1 MRHRLPWVLGALA
14 LGAVAC
20 TEDPADSDQE
30 VESVDVVPAPEPE
43 ATPTD
48 DPATDPLREDGLD
61 AVAADTEEAED
72 EVEPS
77 TLPPEAEAELEELT
91 ETLRAASTAAETFE
105 TGSTICEAAH
115 ASLAA
120 MMEEVARRYPEQV
133 RQTPPRGAFVQACER
148 LPEEAQECLLPRHAL
163 AHVEDCRAITE
174 RLDPE
179 QRELLQNALGG

>member
-1 MRHRLPWVLGALA
+1 